1 MMILQR
7 NHAFTNTLQLVC
19 LTVQQRVIEREL
31 YLELR
36 LILFVAGVP
45 QGSVLLSFVY
55 IYKLIVNLF

>member
-7 NHAFTNTLQLVC
+7 NHAFTNTLHLVC
-19 LTVQQRVIEREL
+19 RTVQQRVIEREL

-55 IYKLIVNLF
+55 INKLIVNLF